1 VWVNYPV
8 ILLILFS
15 SFSYSNEIICSSE
28 DQNGYHPMPESEF
41 TMDNAR
47 KYTQTLQKY
56 FDGQIKLDP
65 EFILSSQIAI
75 EGAFLRNEIALASNN
90 PEYLLLSTKL
100 FCNFM
105 ANKAYYVH

>member
-1 VWVNYPV
+1 M
-8 ILLILFS
+8 LFS
-15 SFSYSNEIICSSE
+15 AFSYSNENICPSK
-28 DQNGYHPMPESEF
+28 DQKGYHPMPESEF

-47 KYTQTLQKY
+47 KYTQTLQQY
-56 FDGQIKLDP
+56 FDGEIQLDP
-65 EFILSSQIAI
+65 EFILSSQISI
-75 EGAFLRNEIALASNN
+75 EGAFLPNEITLASNN